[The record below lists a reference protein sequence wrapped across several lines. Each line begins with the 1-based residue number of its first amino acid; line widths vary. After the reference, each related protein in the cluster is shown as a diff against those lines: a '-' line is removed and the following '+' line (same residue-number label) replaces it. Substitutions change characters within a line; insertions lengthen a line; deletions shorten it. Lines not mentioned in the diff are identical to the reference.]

1 MNRHISPRDYE
12 AWYETPRGAWMGSV
26 EAEKLIR
33 LGGIGV
39 DTRVLDAG
47 CGTGWFS
54 RRFATTGARVTGID
68 RDPAM
73 LAYARGLDGEVE
85 YLEGDMRALPLPDK
99 SVDVVAAV
107 TSLCF
112 VADETRALAEMA
124 RVARRHV
131 VLGLLHRH
139 SLLYLRK
146 YGRGAYTGARWH
158 TRVDVERLAARLPGV
173 RDVQVETLL
182 FWPGE
187 PRLGRALEAV
197 PGLRYVG
204 GFMAVKIAL

>member
-12 AWYETPRGAWMGSV
+12 AWYETPRGAWMGTA
-26 EAEKLIR
+26 EAEKLVR
-33 LGGIGV
+33 LGGIGI
-39 DTRVLDAG
+39 DTHVLDAG

-54 RRFATTGARVTGID
+54 RRFAAAGARVTGVD
-68 RDPAM
+68 RDPIM

-85 YLEGDMRALPLPDK
+85 YLEGDMRALPLPGK
-99 SVDVVAAV
+99 SVDVVIAV

-124 RVARRHV
+124 RVARRYV

-146 YGRGAYTGARWH
+146 YGSGAYTGARWH

-173 RDVQVETLL
+173 RDVKVETLL

-187 PRLGRALEAV
+187 PRLGRVLEAV
-197 PGLRYVG
+197 PGLRYFG
-204 GFMAVKIAL
+204 GFMAVKITL